1 MEIPCDLLVF
11 NIAMYLEPADKLS
24 LAMTSKQ
31 VYETFFNANPGF
43 KRLYSRKY
51 CCGVALKNMLEF
63 VRKGPTGV
71 ASWTLLC
78 DKAELYIGRTPSSCY
93 SITGLASHMAS
104 LDLFTWFSHN
114 MWPKRASV
122 MISTRCN
129 YKKNAKRA
137 EFMALTNVVINV
149 LR

>member
-1 MEIPCDLLVF
+1 MELPCDLLVF

-24 LAMTSKQ
+24 LAMTNKQ
-31 VYETFFNANPGF
+31 VYETFFSANPGF
-43 KRLYSRKY
+43 KTLYSQKH
-51 CCGVALKNMLEF
+51 CCSVALKNMLEF

-78 DKAELYIGRTPSSCY
+78 GAAELYIGRTQSSCY
-93 SITGLASHMAS
+93 SITGLDSH
-104 LDLFTWFSHN
+104 DLFTWFSHN

-137 EFMALTNVVINV
+137 EFMALTNVVIDV